1 MLAKNSTAEW
11 CGAARVAIVILATL
25 APAQAIADSP
35 QSGARIEEIVVRA
48 RKRDERLL
56 DTPVS
61 ITALTRTDLDQIEA
75 ARIDDIQ
82 LLVPNL
88 QFRDSAIAQSQSI
101 FLRGIGQA
109 DEGLAFDQGVGLYVD
124 GVPLSRSI
132 GLLLTL
138 IDVEQIEV
146 LRGPQGTLFGRNTV
160 GGLINVRT
168 AKPSEDVA
176 GSVFVRAGN
185 LDLVETRATLNIPID
200 IGWLEDRLFS
210 RFTFAS
216 GNSRG
221 FVENLENG
229 EYFGNLNDLGFLGS
243 LRFVPIPELV
253 VDVSGSY
260 ERSHRRGV
268 GGQCSNEA
276 DAMPNPQALALANAF
291 YPGFAESCDSQRP
304 HRVRADAPSISD
316 LESYGVWMA
325 AEYELGDLGVFEE
338 LSLHSI
344 TSWREQRPRYI
355 VDTDFQEFPIIVSA
369 HFGGPDPL
377 GTDGEPGFARQISHE
392 LRLQGN
398 ALDERLHATVGAF
411 FFWDDADDTNGQS
424 AFRFRPDGSPT
435 GVGQGTSIA
444 TLGVDNYSWALFTQA
459 SADLTDWAQ
468 LTAGLRFTAD
478 QKGLSK
484 REAFP
489 LLEDPLRVDA
499 SERSTFEDWTPMA
512 SLALTLPEPY
522 TPAIVDFA
530 MGYFTYSNG
539 FKSGG
544 FNALVGS
551 QVEPGEVATTLDR
564 FRPERVDSFEL
575 GAKTTWLEGRLNLT
589 LALFHADYDDMQ
601 VVETRSEGLSFTR
614 FVTNAAKSTIRG
626 FELEAVA
633 RPLSGL
639 SVSGS
644 LGLLDAEFDEFPNAE
659 DNLALESIDR
669 AGESLPNV
677 PDLQTHVSVQYV
689 ADIGGAGPLSG
700 SLVPRFDWYYQ
711 SEVHYAG
718 PEVRSLTQP
727 GYHLF
732 NIRLGYDL
740 FDGALTVAAWCR
752 NLSDQDYFTGG
763 ISFANLYG
771 NTARFT
777 APPRTYG
784 GEVTFRF

>member
-1 MLAKNSTAEW
+1 MAGE
-11 CGAARVAIVILATL
+11 RVAATE
-25 APAQAIADSP
+25 PV
-35 QSGARIEEIVVRA
+35 EEIVVRA

-61 ITALTRTDLDQIEA
+61 VTALTRSELSQVGAT
-75 ARIDDIQ
+75 RIDDIQ

-101 FLRGIGQA
+101 FIRGVGQQ

-132 GLLLTL
+132 GLLLNL

-160 GGLINVRT
+160 GGVVNVRT
-168 AKPSEDVA
+168 VKPAEEVG
-176 GSVFVRAGN
+176 GSVFVRGGN
-185 LDLVETRATLNIPID
+185 LDLIETRATLNVPID
-200 IGWLEDRLFS
+200 LGWLEDRLFS
-210 RFTFAS
+210 RFTFVS
-216 GNSRG
+216 SNSRG
-221 FVENLENG
+221 FVKNLENG
-229 EYFGNLNDLGFLGS
+229 EYFGDLNDLGFLGS
-243 LRFVPIPELV
+243 LRFLPFDGMTIDL
-253 VDVSGSY
+253 SGSW

-276 DAMPNPQALALANAF
+276 DAVPNPLALALATSF
-291 YPGFAESCDSQRP
+291 YPGFAASCEAQTP
-304 HRVRADAPSISD
+304 YRVRADANSISD
-316 LESYGVWMA
+316 LESYGSWMQ
-325 AEYELGDLGVFEE
+325 AEYDFGALGVFDD

-377 GTDGEPGFARQISHE
+377 GTDGEPAFARQISQE
-392 LRLQGN
+392 LRAQGS
-398 ALDERLHATVGAF
+398 AFDERLQVTFGAF
-411 FFWDDADDTNGQS
+411 FFWEDADDINGQS
-424 AFRFRPDGSPT
+424 AFRYRADGSPS
-435 GVGQGTSIA
+435 GVGDGTSVA
-444 TLGVDNYSWALFTQA
+444 SLDVDNYSWALFTQV
-459 SADLTDWAQ
+459 SLDLTEWAQ
-468 LTAGLRFTAD
+468 LTAGLRYTAD
-478 QKGLSK
+478 QKGLAK
-484 REAFP
+484 REVFP

-512 SLALTLPEPY
+512 SLKLTLPESLRPE
-522 TPAIVDFA
+522 AVDDA
-530 MGYFTYSNG
+530 MAYFTYSSG

-564 FRPERVDSFEL
+564 FRPERVDSFEIGTKSSL
-575 GAKTTWLEGRLNLT
+575 FEGRLDLV
-589 LALFHADYDDMQ
+589 LALFYADYSDMQ

-614 FVTNAAKSTIRG
+614 FVTNAAESTIRG
-626 FELEAVA
+626 LEIEVA
-633 RPLSGL
+633 LRPLTAL
-639 SVSGS
+639 SLTGS
-644 LGLLDAEFDEFPNAE
+644 VGLLDAEFDQFANAE
-659 DNLALESIDR
+659 NNLALEPIDR

-677 PDLQTHVSVQYV
+677 PDLQTHVALQYEFEV
-689 ADIGGAGPLSG
+689 DLEGPLAG
-700 SLVPRFDWYYQ
+700 ELVPRLDWYYQ

-718 PEVRSLTQP
+718 PEVESLTQP
-727 GYHLF
+727 GYNLLDA
-732 NIRLGYDL
+732 RLSYDL
-740 FDGALTVAAWCR
+740 WDGSLTLAAWCR
-752 NLSDQDYFTGG
+752 NLLDETYFSGG

-784 GEVTFRF
+784 GELTFRF